1 MIKSMIEVTKMN
13 KKIII
18 EFELDKN
25 AVDALCLKSE
35 GEVSNEIRIAKC
47 MVENE
52 ADDSN
57 PE

>member
-1 MIKSMIEVTKMN
+1 MIEVTKMN